1 MSEKSVMRS
10 VSGIGMEPINAYIH
24 DFTEKVSMEIQGSLI
39 YLAALKVQ
47 SGPYAAGIL
56 ARGA

>member
-1 MSEKSVMRS
+1 MRS